1 MTSNAKYVA
10 WLFLTLRGLFK
21 FKMRIPHE
29 NSSKASLKE
38 PMWLITILAG
48 LIQITRP
55 ISLNLAIFD
64 KNEGH
69 FRETKWFNRNYNISL
84 WIVDSCTIVF

>member
-1 MTSNAKYVA
+1 MTSNAKYVV

-55 ISLNLAIFD
+55 ISLNLAFLI
-64 KNEGH
+64 KMRVISGRQNGLI
-69 FRETKWFNRNYNISL
+69 ETIIYL
-84 WIVDSCTIVF
+84 YG

>member
-1 MTSNAKYVA
+1 MTSNAKYVV

-48 LIQITRP
+48 LIQITRL
-55 ISLNLAIFD
+55 ISLNLAFLI
-64 KNEGH
+64 KMRVISGRQNGLI
-69 FRETKWFNRNYNISL
+69 ETIIYL
-84 WIVDSCTIVF
+84 YG